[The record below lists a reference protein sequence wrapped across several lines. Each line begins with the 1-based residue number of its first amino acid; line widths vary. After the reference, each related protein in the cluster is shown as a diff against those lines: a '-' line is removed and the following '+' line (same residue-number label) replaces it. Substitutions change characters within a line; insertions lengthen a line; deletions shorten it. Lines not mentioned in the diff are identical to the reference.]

1 MSFHDTDSTDDDYLS
16 EKYLAELPSTE
27 TKTYSQ
33 RRKEA
38 EKQARLNNERNR
50 VKGRRERELEA
61 RREGLSRSLFERS
74 KDEQGSDDK
83 GADRTK
89 NKALSIMMKMGFK
102 PGQTL
107 GKVDDEEP
115 STIASASS
123 KASAQDAVVETPELI
138 ANTISPKRSPG
149 NTNALHEPLPLN
161 EWTGGSLALPIYY
174 PVTLFCMLFFRAGKV
189 GIGMRK
195 RPPSPQS
202 AERVSKMAKMA
213 EEASHEAFR
222 DRTRHDYEERR
233 AEGRLVLAQRT
244 CVTLDE
250 KAGKSV
256 RLHDS

>member
-1 MSFHDTDSTDDDYLS
+1 MSFYHDADSTDDDYLS

-27 TKTYSQ
+27 PKTYSQ

-38 EKQARLNNERNR
+38 EKQARLNNERNK

-83 GADRTK
+83 EDDRTK

-107 GKVDDEEP
+107 GLGKVDDEEP

-123 KASAQDAVVETPELI
+123 TASAQAFVETPELV
-138 ANTISPKRSPG
+138 ANTISLKRSPA

-161 EWTGGSLALPIYY
+161 EWTGLSLALPIHYLV
-174 PVTLFCMLFFRAGKV
+174 PLFCMLFFVQEKWV
-189 GIGMRK
+189 LVCVSD
-195 RPPSPQS
+195 RPHPNPRNESRRWQKWLKKP
-202 AERVSKMAKMA
+202 AMKLFVIEPGTT
-213 EEASHEAFR
+213 
-222 DRTRHDYEERR
+222 TRSDELK
-233 AEGRLVLAQRT
+233 EG
-244 CVTLDE
+244 
-250 KAGKSV
+250 
-256 RLHDS
+256 